1 MKFVYRKI
9 LAHLKMSY
17 QVIALKLFNLEY
29 LLGI

>member
-9 LAHLKMSY
+9 PVHLKMSY

>member
-9 LAHLKMSY
+9 SVHLKMSY
-17 QVIALKLFNLEY
+17 QVTALKLFNLEY